1 MAKADFGNGSEVL
14 RVVKVG
20 RWWQKPVKHNESY
33 LLMALLLTIK
43 KLK

>member
-20 RWWQKPVKHNESY
+20 RWWQKPIDGPFTYH
-33 LLMALLLTIK
+33 
-43 KLK
+43 